1 MKIQT
6 NAGEV
11 ELTAEMVCRGMV
23 FAPKDPSD
31 YCLAEG
37 RIFVVGRR
45 DDANGVWRDARDEN
59 LGTNVIG
66 AGADGLLGCDPT
78 VASRAACE
86 RFGVHGDAAAHGFAR
101 LRDGGAVDL
110 RRTLPR
116 GATYRTESG
125 TRFLRKDGGGDGM
138 LPDCIFVGLAARHA
152 SPEDVRHMCCGERW
166 HEADGIR
173 TCTLAIGDHDEHE
186 DIAHGVK
193 WAAKQGCAAECS
205 SCGCRG
211 RCPWSGP
218 LKKSDEDAVA
228 CESCGCE
235 WCGPRRCDDRHRS
248 SLGDARCNLPAC
260 HTLEA
265 HRDVMGET
273 WENFDQSPATGKRAS
288 VTAGCPCDALGR
300 GAPGLHT
307 KDCKAGRALKW
318 EMGTASLGQSQA
330 HVVRDGDVYRW
341 QVNHLGL
348 RIRDGVEPHT
358 FDAHEAAGRILFAV
372 HDATAGIEWLARMFG
387 LLFAVHNATPAAKR
401 AKQEAPL
408 VALVAAVPEGL
419 DPIGWRAAVLAVDE
433 AHPES
438 DREMR
443 LRADKRISD
452 PSGQWLV
459 ANVNRPCDLPGWSVN
474 RIMHDAYH
482 RAVAPGPIK
491 ADSERKQRTSSI
503 RLPDDD
509 DFGW

>member
-1 MKIQT
+1 MKVKT
-6 NAGEV
+6 NQGDV

-23 FAPKDPSD
+23 FAPKDPRD
-31 YCLAEG
+31 YCLGEG
-37 RIFVVGRR
+37 RVFVVGHR

-59 LGTNVIG
+59 LGTNVL
-66 AGADGLLGCDPT
+66 GADRLLGCDPT
-78 VASRAACE
+78 IAARADCE
-86 RFGVHGDAAAHGFAR
+86 RYGVHGDAGAHGFAR
-101 LRDGGAVDL
+101 LRNGGAVDV

-152 SPEDVRHMCCGERW
+152 SPEDVRRLCCGERW

-235 WCGPRRCDDRHRS
+235 WCGPRRCDARHRS
-248 SLGDARCNLPAC
+248 SLGDARCDLPAC

-307 KDCKAGRALKW
+307 KDCKAGHALKWW

-330 HVVRDGDVYRW
+330 HILRDGEVYRW
-341 QVNHLGL
+341 QVTHLGL
-348 RIRDGVEPHT
+348 RVRDGAAPHA
-358 FDAHEAAGRILFAV
+358 FDAHDAAGRFLFAV

-387 LLFAVHNATPAAKR
+387 LLFAVHDATPAAKR

-408 VALVAAVPEGL
+408 VALVNAVPEGL
-419 DPIGWRAAVLAVDE
+419 DPIGWRAAVLGTMEQLRQIGDDGAEIRWRLTDERLGKTGSVERLIREEAYSLPLRLYQRAITPAPKVD
-433 AHPES
+433 
-438 DREMR
+438 RV
-443 LRADKRISD
+443 RATWKTRG
-452 PSGQWLV
+452 PVL
-459 ANVNRPCDLPGWSVN
+459 PCDNGE
-474 RIMHDAYH
+474 D
-482 RAVAPGPIK
+482 
-491 ADSERKQRTSSI
+491 E
-503 RLPDDD
+503 
-509 DFGW
+509 